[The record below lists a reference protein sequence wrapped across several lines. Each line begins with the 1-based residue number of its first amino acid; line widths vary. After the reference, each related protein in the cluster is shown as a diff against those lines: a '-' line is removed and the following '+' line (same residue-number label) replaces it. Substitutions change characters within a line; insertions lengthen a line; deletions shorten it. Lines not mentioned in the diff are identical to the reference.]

1 MSSHFIGSLF
11 LLYFSCERIFY
22 IDINEPN
29 IQYKLVYSF

>member
-1 MSSHFIGSLF
+1 
-11 LLYFSCERIFY
+11 CERIFY